1 MAKSYGFSSL
11 NTNLMATPVWR
22 CAGLFIT
29 TFCIALDQWPQLLGR
44 GLEPM
49 AGLDRL
55 FIEAQPMGF
64 SGPLSS
70 INSILRNR

>member
-29 TFCIALDQWPQLLGR
+29 TFLSAGSYAYFLVAVATPQ
-44 GLEPM
+44 
-49 AGLDRL
+49 
-55 FIEAQPMGF
+55 
-64 SGPLSS
+64 PLY
-70 INSILRNR
+70 